1 MNSQDMISRL
11 ESKGIRPTANRILV
25 MKTLMGE
32 QNPQSLSNLERKMVS
47 MDKSSIFR
55 TLTLFLEHDVYMPSK
70 MGEAYSATNSAK
82 KKGLAIITTGI
93 FISTANLASVPSVWR
108 ISIFQVS
115 SCPKAFIPTLFPLSS
130 KANARIAERNTSKA
144 KGAFCVNLA

>member
-1 MNSQDMISRL
+1 MMW
-11 ESKGIRPTANRILV
+11 
-25 MKTLMGE
+25 
-32 QNPQSLSNLERKMVS
+32 
-47 MDKSSIFR
+47 
-55 TLTLFLEHDVYMPSK
+55 YMPSK

>member
-55 TLTLFLEHDVYMPSK
+55 TLTLFLEHDVVHAFE
-70 MGEAYSATNSAK
+70 GEAYSATNSAK

>member
-55 TLTLFLEHDVYMPSK
+55 TLTLFLEHDV
-70 MGEAYSATNSAK
+70 
-82 KKGLAIITTGI
+82 
-93 FISTANLASVPSVWR
+93 VH
-108 ISIFQVS
+108 
-115 SCPKAFIPTLFPLSS
+115 AFEDGRGVLCYELC
-130 KANARIAERNTSKA
+130 EE
-144 KGAFCVNLA
+144 KGACDHHDGHIHFYCESCQRSFCMEDIHIPSFELLEGFYPHSISFVIKGECPDCRKKHQ

>member
-25 MKTLMGE
+25 MKPCWIRWT
-32 QNPQSLSNLERKMVS
+32 NPP
-47 MDKSSIFR
+47 SSVPLPSFWNMMW
-55 TLTLFLEHDVYMPSK
+55 YMPSK

>member
-55 TLTLFLEHDVYMPSK
+55 TLTLFLEHDVVHAFEDGRGVLCYELCEEKGACDHHDGHIHFYCESCQRSFCMEDIHIPS
-70 MGEAYSATNSAK
+70 
-82 KKGLAIITTGI
+82 
-93 FISTANLASVPSVWR
+93 
-108 ISIFQVS
+108 S

-130 KANARIAERNTSKA
+130 KANARIAERNTSKT

>member
-1 MNSQDMISRL
+1 MMW
-11 ESKGIRPTANRILV
+11 
-25 MKTLMGE
+25 
-32 QNPQSLSNLERKMVS
+32 
-47 MDKSSIFR
+47 
-55 TLTLFLEHDVYMPSK
+55 YMPSK

-115 SCPKAFIPTLFPLSS
+115 SCPKAFTPTLFPLSS
-130 KANARIAERNTSKA
+130 KANAQIAERNTSKA
-144 KGAFCVNLA
+144 KGIFCVNLA

>member
-55 TLTLFLEHDVYMPSK
+55 TLTLFLEHDVVHAF
-70 MGEAYSATNSAK
+70 EAYSATNSAK
-82 KKGLAIITTGI
+82 KKGLAIITMGI

-115 SCPKAFIPTLFPLSS
+115 SCPKAFTPTLFPLSS
-130 KANARIAERNTSKA
+130 KANVRIAERNTSKA
-144 KGAFCVNLA
+144 KGIFCVNLA